1 MTVYSII
8 QKSQLEGAKRLD
20 AEYYQPEYLEIVQ
33 EIESV
38 PHTSLDSYA
47 EKVFSGPFGSTL
59 KSESY
64 QDTGVPFIRIS
75 DISDLFI
82 EKHGVVFISPSEHKR
97 IYSTHLGVGDI
108 VLSKIGTVGRLS
120 VISEELG
127 EVNISENNI
136 GIRLSK
142 LPVEKK
148 IALLFLL
155 LSKYGQ
161 KQLLRKASGNIQLKL
176 NVSDVESIQVPV
188 FDEAMLQ
195 TLKNLYTDF
204 LSKRNEGDSLYSQAE
219 KVLLEELGLTDFESD
234 GELWNV
240 VNLSDVKAA
249 GRIDAEYFQPKYERI
264 VERIKSQKHATVD
277 DVSAFVGHATQ
288 SPYDERGSIA
298 VLAQKHMKRD
308 LHIEVDGFDN
318 FTTDDLIKK
327 NDKKYILK
335 KGDILISSAGE
346 PGLTSVWTGELGQKV
361 IPGSFV
367 TVARLKEDINPLY
380 LGVFLNTPAGK
391 LQFERDYTGSVQQYV
406 YPSKI
411 AKIFVPILPEKAQQ
425 KIAEL
430 VRESHV
436 ARAKARELLESAK
449 RKVEELIESK
459 QK

>member
-1 MTVYSII
+1 MAVFSII

-20 AEYYQPEYLEIVQ
+20 AEYCQPEYLEIVRKIQ
-33 EIESV
+33 SV

-82 EKHGVVFISPSEHKR
+82 DQDTLVFISPDEHKR
-97 IYSTHLGVGDI
+97 IYATRLSVGDI

-120 VISEELG
+120 VISKELG

-142 LPVEKK
+142 LPIEKK

-188 FDEAMLQ
+188 FDEATLQ

-219 KVLLEELGLTDFESD
+219 KVLLEELGLRDFEAG

-240 VNLSDVKAA
+240 VNLLEVKKVN
-249 GRIDAEYFQPKYERI
+249 RVDAEYFQPKYEKLLARLKRSKARSLGELVTMKKGI
-264 VERIKSQKHATVD
+264 EPGSEAYSEEGKLFIR
-277 DVSAFVGHATQ
+277 VS
-288 SPYDERGSIA
+288 SISKFG
-298 VLAQKHMKRD
+298 LS
-308 LHIEVDGFDN
+308 
-318 FTTDDLIKK
+318 
-327 NDKKYILK
+327 DKDQKYISEKLYKKLK
-335 KGDILISSAGE
+335 DAYAPKVGEILLTKDAT
-346 PGLTSVWTGELGQKV
+346 PGVACVLKEKV
-361 IPGSFV
+361 EGVVSGGV
-367 TVARLKEDINPLY
+367 LRLKLKEDIDAEY
-380 LGVFLNTPAGK
+380 LALCTNSLVGQ
-391 LQFERDYTGSVQQYV
+391 LQAERDAGGSV
-406 YPSKI
+406 I
-411 AKIFVPILPEKAQQ
+411 AHWKPEQIKQVQIPILPEKSQQ

-430 VRESHV
+430 VRESHA
-436 ARAKARELLESAK
+436 ARAKAKQLLEDAK
-449 RKVEELIESK
+449 RKVEELIESGQEK
-459 QK
+459 R